1 MTRSFVVVAPANQ
14 EEVDG
19 FGDAAAHNGSFEGI
33 LPLVR
38 LLYVLVVV
46 KSLLGYSG
54 AVVML
59 MPR

>member
-46 KSLLGYSG
+46 YESS
-54 AVVML
+54 
-59 MPR
+59 